1 MAWPNVPCPLAGG
14 PTANDHLDYIKGKAN
29 TELAPGPL
37 LNKINNAVAKCRGNT
52 CLPNGAPPPDACEHR
67 ERLRCRQLV
76 ISHIT
81 DSVAAELA
89 AAPVPGTRSVED
101 GDVIETP

>member
-37 LNKINNAVAKCRGNT
+37 LNKINNAVDKCRAST
-52 CLPNGAPPPDACEHR
+52 CLPTGAPPSDACEHR
-67 ERLRCRQLV
+67 ERLLWARCLATE
-76 ISHIT
+76 S
-81 DSVAAELA
+81 SWGPCLSELEHG
-89 AAPVPGTRSVED
+89 V
-101 GDVIETP
+101 